1 MSAGWP
7 GSARLRAAVA
17 AACILALAGAAGACG
32 KKSDLE
38 PPPSAKADQPER
50 DEDR

>member
-17 AACILALAGAAGACG
+17 AACILALAGALGACG
-32 KKSDLE
+32 KKGNLE
-38 PPPSAKADQPER
+38 PPPSASGDQTER